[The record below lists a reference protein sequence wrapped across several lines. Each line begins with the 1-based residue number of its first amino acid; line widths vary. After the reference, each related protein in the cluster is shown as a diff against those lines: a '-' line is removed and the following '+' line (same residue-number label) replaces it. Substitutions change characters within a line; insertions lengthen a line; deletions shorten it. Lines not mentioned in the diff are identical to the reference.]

1 RVPDTLNN
9 NHGQPIMAT
18 LDEAESSFVQYSM
31 QDLSQA
37 LAQYIVK
44 GSKKTGS
51 GPSKT
56 TSDWAASF
64 ISDTEKL
71 PPVPIDDVAINC
83 PMVAATLASGGEGKS
98 EPEWNNDIYLSA
110 WTSDPKDAA
119 HKLSQGYA
127 DYDEAEVSRKL
138 SEKQTAIGANNLGWP
153 LWAPFNS
160 PQCQSCPM
168 FQLGKSPLHFVP
180 RTAQAEPVQPKP
192 EADDLFPE
200 GYWRNV
206 HDHVF
211 TNGRFGP
218 FDVFSGYPVHN
229 GWVDSETGELVL
241 LTSIGGSE
249 RYGNINVSKQ
259 ASGPMCEALT
269 RGTKNGIIIHNNQKD
284 VKDCVMAWMTHLQTR
299 KRTIHPQ

>member
-1 RVPDTLNN
+1 
-9 NHGQPIMAT
+9 
-18 LDEAESSFVQYSM
+18 
-31 QDLSQA
+31 
-37 LAQYIVK
+37 
-44 GSKKTGS
+44 
-51 GPSKT
+51 
-56 TSDWAASF
+56 
-64 ISDTEKL
+64 
-71 PPVPIDDVAINC
+71 
-83 PMVAATLASGGEGKS
+83 GEGKS

-119 HKLSQGYA
+119 HRLSQGYA
-127 DYDEAEVSRKL
+127 DYDEAEVDRKL
-138 SEKQTAIGANNLGWP
+138 SEKQTAIAANNLGWP
-153 LWAPFNS
+153 LCATFNS
-160 PQCQSCPM
+160 PQCQTCPM

-284 VKDCVMAWMTHLQTR
+284 VKDCVMALVINLPTR
-299 KRTIHPQ
+299 QRTIPPQSFGWSNNNFVFGDYSYTPDGPELVYRGSSIDPKYDRVGELEPWTNAMELVYGSPQLEAVVASAFASPRVALMCDYSLVL